1 MGFKQCE
8 FCRRPHK
15 DMGKGVCAECLLQ
28 LDEDFIEI
36 REYLYEH
43 ENAGIE
49 EVSEATGVSRKSIF
63 YLLKE
68 ERLLVGEE
76 SEQASGIL
84 KCESCKKPIRS
95 GRMCVFCKKE
105 VISALNESIGIVRLP
120 KPVEDEIEV
129 KSTKGIAKLSTKK
142 R

>member
-15 DMGKGVCAECLLQ
+15 DMGKGVCVECLLQ

-43 ENAGIE
+43 ENADIE

-84 KCESCKKPIRS
+84 KCEACKKPIRT

-105 VISALNESIGIVRLP
+105 VITALNDSIKIVKLP
-120 KPVEDEIEV
+120 KPVEEDSAE
-129 KSTKGIAKLSTKK
+129 KSIKGLAKLDTRK
-142 R
+142 